1 MAKDLLKYLTEHY
14 SSFSKGHKAIADY
27 IIQNYDTA
35 AFMTA
40 VKLGT
45 AVGISEST
53 VVRFA
58 YEVGY
63 DGYPKLQKALQE
75 MVRNQL
81 TSTQRI
87 AITDETGGEAILHK
101 VMNADAEN
109 IRGTLA
115 GIDRETFERC
125 VDEILN
131 ARNIYILGVRSS
143 AALASFLSF
152 YFNLMLP
159 NVRLVS
165 VNTVSE
171 VYEQIL
177 RAEAGDVMIGISFPR
192 YSKRTVKAMQ
202 YVRKQGA
209 RAIAITDSHTS
220 PLAETADL
228 ALLAKS
234 NMVSFVDSLAAPMS
248 IINALIVAVGMRKKD
263 DVYRSFEKLE
273 QIWDEY
279 EVYEK
284 NG

>member
-1 MAKDLLKYLTEHY
+1 
-14 SSFSKGHKAIADY
+14 
-27 IIQNYDTA
+27 
-35 AFMTA
+35 
-40 VKLGT
+40 
-45 AVGISEST
+45 
-53 VVRFA
+53 
-58 YEVGY
+58 
-63 DGYPKLQKALQE
+63 
-75 MVRNQL
+75 
-81 TSTQRI
+81 STQRI

-115 GIDRETFERC
+115 GIDREVFERC
-125 VDEILN
+125 VDEILT

-177 RAEAGDVMIGISFPR
+177 RAEEGDVMIGISFPR

-234 NMVSFVDSLAAPMS
+234 NMVSFVDSLVAPMS